1 MCRLL
6 GLTAGREPI
15 SASFWLLDAPDSL
28 EVQSRRN
35 ADGSGI
41 GFFDPA
47 GMPVLDKQPEAAF
60 QDEEFTREA
69 KQARSPVFVAH
80 VRWASV
86 GGRTLQNTHPFTMQG
101 RIMAHNGGL
110 GDVGRLAEQLGGY
123 RELVLGETDSEHY
136 FALITQQ
143 IDAHGG
149 DVGAGIAAAAG
160 WIAARLP
167 VSSLNTV
174 VAAPGELWALRYP
187 AQHAL
192 HIIERP
198 AGASSPATTAGGGA
212 ETGRAAGSGS
222 AAADRGSAAAAGMHV
237 RSATSSV
244 HAPALQDLPS
254 VLVASEALDGEGG
267 WRMLA
272 PGELVHVRPDLTV
285 ESAVVLPDPPAH
297 LVPLPAGPNIDT

>member
-1 MCRLL
+1 
-6 GLTAGREPI
+6 
-15 SASFWLLDAPDSL
+15 
-28 EVQSRRN
+28 
-35 ADGSGI
+35 
-41 GFFDPA
+41 
-47 GMPVLDKQPEAAF
+47 
-60 QDEEFTREA
+60 
-69 KQARSPVFVAH
+69 VFVAH
-80 VRWASV
+80 VRWATA
-86 GGRTLQNTHPFTMQG
+86 GGRTMQNTHPFAMRG

-110 GDVGRLAEQLGGY
+110 GDVGRLAGQLGSY
-123 RELVLGETDSEHY
+123 RDLVLGETDSEHY

-174 VAAPGELWALRYP
+174 IAAPGELWALRYP

-192 HIIERP
+192 HILERP
-198 AGASSPATTAGGGA
+198 AGASIPAGAAGGG
-212 ETGRAAGSGS
+212 GSVSAGS
-222 AAADRGSAAAAGMHV
+222 AARAAAGGTAAGGTAAGGTAAGGTAAAAGLHV
-237 RSATSSV
+237 RSATSSI
-244 HAPALQDLPS
+244 HAPALQELPS
-254 VLVASEALDGEGG
+254 VVVASEELDGERG

-272 PGELVHVRPDLTV
+272 SGELVHVRADLTV